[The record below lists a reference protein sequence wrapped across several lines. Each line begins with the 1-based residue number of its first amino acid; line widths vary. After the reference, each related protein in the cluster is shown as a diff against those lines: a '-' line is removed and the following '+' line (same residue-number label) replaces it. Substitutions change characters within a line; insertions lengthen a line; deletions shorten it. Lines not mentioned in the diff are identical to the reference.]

1 MAQLLLLQ
9 PTVDLRPADPAIVP
23 ITLVP
28 VDGPLDELVATGLM
42 NRPELAESRALV
54 AAALARWRQARV
66 GPLLPRLEVSYFAG
80 DFGGGINDNTQR
92 FGGRGDGTAQAVWE
106 LRNLGFGDLAQAR
119 VGRSQYEQANLH
131 VLEIQAQV
139 AAEVT
144 AAAKLV
150 RSRDRALATAQ
161 EAVRHA
167 QETWRRLRIAAFG
180 INR

>member
-1 MAQLLLLQ
+1 M
-9 PTVDLRPADPAIVP
+9 
-23 ITLVP
+23 
-28 VDGPLDELVATGLM
+28 
-42 NRPELAESRALV
+42 S
-54 AAALARWRQARV
+54 
-66 GPLLPRLEVSYFAG
+66 
-80 DFGGGINDNTQR
+80 DFGGAIKCTPLR
-92 FGGRGDGTAQAVWE
+92 FGRRSAGPAEAVFE
-106 LRNLGFGDLAQAR
+106 PRNRGFGELAQAR

-180 INR
+180 ITTREQTFNTLEPLIAVQTLDQARKE